1 MLGPNQ
7 HTHHVASQ
15 QYAERLSHAARIRM
29 IQKERSETE
38 GTPFFNLDAHRL
50 ITARRLAAG
59 LAGVVLAAAVAA
71 GSAGVV
77 NASPSHAAG
86 GGATLVR

>member
-7 HTHHVASQ
+7 HTHHLASPE
-15 QYAERLSHAARIRM
+15 YAERLSHAARIRM
-29 IQKERSETE
+29 VQKERSEE
-38 GTPFFNLDAHRL
+38 APIFHIDAHRL